1 MGLFNLF
8 NKPSKLIIEKQIDDK
23 NKYLWDEISSQYEVE
38 VISWKRGEYAAE
50 VQDKKVT
57 LFVSDTDVNPALF
70 AHELLHL
77 KLRRENILFALFI
90 YYSCDNHIP
99 LMDIFNLQNA
109 SLMGNLLDHVFMYDE
124 YKSLGYTEENFAFD
138 YGTDKFT
145 EDEGQM
151 LSEGFSNGII
161 KSEVVG
167 YYLTKYVA
175 LRALKETGKD
185 YTHAFYALNSIDSQ
199 LFQISKTMIDKLIAL
214 SLKDLKSVSEQYTQI
229 VGDFLV
235 GLESWTED
243 KVIV

>member
-8 NKPSKLIIEKQIDDK
+8 KKQSNPSIDRQIDDK
-23 NKYLWDEISSQYEVE
+23 NKHLWDEISAQYEIE

-70 AHELLHL
+70 AHELLHI
-77 KLRRENILFALFI
+77 KLRSENVFFAVFI
-90 YYSCDNHIP
+90 YKVCENHFV
-99 LMDIFNLQNA
+99 LMNIFNLQNA
-109 SLMGNLLDHVFMYDE
+109 SLMGNLLDHIFMYNE
-124 YKSLGYTEENFAFD
+124 YSGMGYTEDNVAFD

-151 LSEGFSNGII
+151 LLKGFSNSII

-185 YTHAFYALNSIDSQ
+185 YTHAFHVLNSIDSH
-199 LFQISKTMIDKLIAL
+199 LFQISKTMMDKLIDL
-214 SLKDLKSVSEQYTQI
+214 SLNDYKSVSEQYMQI
-229 VGDFLV
+229 VGEFLV